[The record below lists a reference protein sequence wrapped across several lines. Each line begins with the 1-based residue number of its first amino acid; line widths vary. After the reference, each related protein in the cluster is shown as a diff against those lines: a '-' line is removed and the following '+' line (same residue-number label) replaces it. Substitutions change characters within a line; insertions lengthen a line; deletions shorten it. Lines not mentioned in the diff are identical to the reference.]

1 MPAWIARR
9 AAPAVWKR
17 IPWKMVWTVVVWL
30 GNKGRERI
38 EQNLT
43 QKEQSEFWS
52 LLKKS
57 KGKPG
62 NLSQRDQTRIKNIAG
77 KAIRGL
83 SG

>member
-9 AAPAVWKR
+9 VAPAVWKR

-30 GNKGRERI
+30 GNKGRERV
-38 EQNLT
+38 EDNLT
-43 QKEQSEFWS
+43 QKEQGEFWS

-62 NLSQRDQTRIKNIAG
+62 NLSQRDRTRIKNIAG
-77 KAIRGL
+77 KAIRG
-83 SG
+83 S

>member
-1 MPAWIARR
+1 MPVWIARR
-9 AAPAVWKR
+9 AAPAIWKR

-38 EQNLT
+38 EHNLT

-77 KAIRGL
+77 KAIRG
-83 SG
+83 G

>member
-38 EQNLT
+38 EDNLT
-43 QKEQSEFWS
+43 QKEQSEFWN
-52 LLKKS
+52 LLKRS

-62 NLSQRDQTRIKNIAG
+62 NLSQRDRTRIKSIAG
-77 KAIRGL
+77 KAIRG
-83 SG
+83 G